1 MQNES
6 IIINL
11 LKLKEVKKMIIF
23 INRINAN
30 LEDIK
35 KLLEDLQKNKT
46 KITYKRIINNK
57 LYINTL

>member
-1 MQNES
+1 
-6 IIINL
+6 
-11 LKLKEVKKMIIF
+11 MIIF
-23 INRINAN
+23 INRIRATI
-30 LEDIK
+30 EDIK